1 MTPKVLA
8 TEYKINWIVS
18 KLKFCASKGTIKKVK
33 RQSTEWEKIRADTYL
48 MRLSIEN
55 IQGICTTR

>member
-8 TEYKINWIVS
+8 TEYKINWTVS

-48 MRLSIEN
+48 MRP
-55 IQGICTTR
+55 